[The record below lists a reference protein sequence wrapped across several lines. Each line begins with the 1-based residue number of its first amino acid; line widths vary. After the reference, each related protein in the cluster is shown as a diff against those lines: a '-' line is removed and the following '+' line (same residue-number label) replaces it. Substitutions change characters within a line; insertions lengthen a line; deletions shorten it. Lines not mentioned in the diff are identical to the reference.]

1 MRWGRVRIAV
11 MKRRI
16 LVIRRVFSI
25 PSDSEVG
32 QKVRQPAPRVS
43 VAADGNMLRR
53 DEGVQNAFLHG
64 LHGGLEKGIDVL
76 LVQDSWGLPARR
88 RRQSARAGGRL
99 ADRGRLR

>member
-1 MRWGRVRIAV
+1 MVLRRIHLRWGRVRIAV

-53 DEGVQNAFLHG
+53 DEGVQDAFLHG
-64 LHGGLEKGIDVL
+64 LRGGLKTFKLFICFSIIMKIE
-76 LVQDSWGLPARR
+76 
-88 RRQSARAGGRL
+88 
-99 ADRGRLR
+99 